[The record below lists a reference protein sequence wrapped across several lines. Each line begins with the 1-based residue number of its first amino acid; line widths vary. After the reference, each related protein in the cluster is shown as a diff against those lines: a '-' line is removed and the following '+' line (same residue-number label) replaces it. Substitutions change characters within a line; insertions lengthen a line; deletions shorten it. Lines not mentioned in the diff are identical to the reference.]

1 MKREREERQRER
13 KRVDEKIQQEYES
26 KYIPFCIAT
35 NVYDKTV
42 DEGHFDT
49 LQQNYMQ
56 RKKNLEIRQIRENKK
71 TEVLYQIL
79 AETAPMHVNRK
90 QNRVKAKN
98 AIKTGKAFSEQ

>member
-1 MKREREERQRER
+1 
-13 KRVDEKIQQEYES
+13 
-26 KYIPFCIAT
+26 
-35 NVYDKTV
+35 
-42 DEGHFDT
+42 
-49 LQQNYMQ
+49 MQ